1 MSKKYRFTPPQ
12 LENIKFNFIK
22 SKTEKLINLSKE
34 LDRILII
41 SNYEINENCSICFQS
56 MKNKKTYHLPCG
68 HVYHIECLKRQ
79 VKSMYYMGKNC
90 ALCRKD
96 LTEYIKIFP
105 NLK

>member
-1 MSKKYRFTPPQ
+1 M
-12 LENIKFNFIK
+12 
-22 SKTEKLINLSKE
+22 
-34 LDRILII
+34 II

-79 VKSMYYMGKNC
+79 VKYMYYMGKNC

-96 LTEYIKIFP
+96 LTKYIKIFP